1 MRTAIDCPHRWPVPE
16 LLDRLLRAHGPSG
29 HEHLAFDACA
39 RRSARSPRSRPTRSA
54 TSSRAARGDGPLLAL
69 FAHLDVIGAA
79 VAHVADDALIAVHQ
93 LGSWRANVAY
103 GQRVEIRTKDGAVA
117 GVIARKVKDNEK
129 VEWGQLYVDIGA
141 EDGEEARSLVAP
153 GDPMV
158 LVGAAASSSR
168 TDGSRRG
175 RSTTAPASTSRS
187 RRCGAPR
194 ERNVAVV
201 AAAQEELGAHG
212 AMAAAHGLRPD
223 VAIAIDVTYAT
234 DVPGD
239 DPATGGHHVL
249 GGGAAIFRGPAVNP
263 RVFEL
268 LVEAAR
274 EEGIDAHDR
283 GRREDVHGR
292 GRDLRLP
299 RGHPDRARLDPAPQ
313 HALADRDRP
322 AERPR
327 GVRRSCWPRSRRECG
342 RTRPT
347 PGRFRACPAQSS
359 SPPSARPSASSAAAS
374 PATRRPSSA
383 RS

>member
-1 MRTAIDCPHRWPVPE
+1 MAVPE

-29 HEHLAFDACA
+29 HEHLAYDAVRAAVGDVAEIETDSVGNLIA
-39 RRSARSPRSRPTRSA
+39 RRTA
-54 TSSRAARGDGPLLAL
+54 GGPLLAL

-79 VAHVADDALIAVHQ
+79 VAHVGDDGLIAVHQ

-103 GQRVEIRTKDGAVA
+103 GQRVEIRTKDGDVP

-141 EDGEEARSLVAP
+141 RDGEHARSLVAT

-158 LVGAAASSSR
+158 VVGPPLELAGDRVASR
-168 TDGSRRG
+168 TLDNRAGVYVALETLRR
-175 RSTTAPASTSRS
+175 AE
-187 RRCGAPR
+187 GA
-194 ERNVAVV
+194 NVAVV

-212 AMAAAHGLRPD
+212 ALAAAHRLRPA

-274 EEGIDAHDR
+274 AEGIDHTIEAGAKTYTDADVTFASREGIPTGLVSIPLRNMHSPVEIVQLGDLEACIR
-283 GRREDVHGR
+283 VLTAFAGR
-292 GRDLRLP
+292 LR
-299 RGHPDRARLDPAPQ
+299 PDETYAR
-313 HALADRDRP
+313 
-322 AERPR
+322 
-327 GVRRSCWPRSRRECG
+327 
-342 RTRPT
+342 
-347 PGRFRACPAQSS
+347 
-359 SPPSARPSASSAAAS
+359 
-374 PATRRPSSA
+374 
-383 RS
+383 